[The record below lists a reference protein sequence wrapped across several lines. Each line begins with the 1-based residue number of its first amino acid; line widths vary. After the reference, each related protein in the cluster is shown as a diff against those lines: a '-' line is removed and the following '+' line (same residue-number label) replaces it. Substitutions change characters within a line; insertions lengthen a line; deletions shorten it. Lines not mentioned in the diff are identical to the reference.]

1 MKRCLA
7 LLTLLA
13 LLLAL
18 PVGAAE
24 AEETPWTRTEG
35 DGSYVTIRVP
45 CPEGNDML
53 WSEYR
58 YLGVRYADTKEPVPL
73 TGEFHQGSLFA
84 TVPANQACRP
94 LEAFLG
100 EPTQF
105 NDCHTSWTQDG
116 RLISVYDPPLGVPAL
131 NIRGVILGDGSG
143 NLNPDE
149 VITRAEAFTMICR
162 LLSLE
167 PEGDPGFQDVDTGDW
182 FYDTASAAKAAGIT
196 NQEDY
201 FYPDHLVTRGEFT
214 VMLHRAMKAI
224 GWMEDVGG
232 AADDLSFADA
242 DSIPGWAL
250 GSYLAFDPHNVNI
263 RTTRD
268 SDIMGEFGPEQDFY
282 AEHSKGATREEV
294 INLVY
299 DALRWVPYYPT
310 QAAIDWGFDKEMPVI
325 DGSTSTLPYTHA
337 VYGALYTNGDNHPSY
352 PETHSKSYYSYERLI
367 SGEADLLFIAAKPT
381 QDTIDKAAA
390 AGVELEFIPIAYDAM
405 VFFTNGANPIDG
417 LTTQQIKDIYVKN
430 AYDNWAD
437 LGGPDAALIPY
448 CRNADSGS
456 QALMEEFFLE
466 GGDIHPDI
474 RKETTSLS
482 MQSVLTDVEHVPQA
496 MDDPAYGLGYSIYY
510 YYQSASRILLSGD
523 DSLKLLSIDGIA
535 PDDAAIADGTYPLSG
550 YNYIALR
557 ADEPEDS
564 PARRMVDFMLSDRG
578 QTCVINAGFGAL
590 RPTPEEYLSGL
601 KAGDISSINWPVGRE
616 EQPTVQEVVS
626 LLNSAA
632 ANILDEEPE
641 GAAIPLLWSLSLEL
655 PPNKWSIID
664 TRITLEAGLTESL
677 VKITGSDALPVD
689 TVWVED
695 EGLYQLVRTC
705 MDTPDGPI
713 DRAALA
719 KYQDTV
725 DAELAKLPHLPSGS
739 SFTVQQKLNAFYLLA
754 ENKAID
760 AQIYVVDIL
769 RATDPA
775 EKSYVLLAGGQYV
788 DSRLHIHGDCVTC
801 MVTVD
806 GQAVGTWYVYGDG
819 TGSVDDLKQKL
830 ASFQTKA
837 ELLAALEP

>member
-35 DGSYVTIRVP
+35 DGSYVTIRIP
-45 CPEGNDML
+45 CPDGVGFR
-53 WSEYR
+53 WSEHR
-58 YLGVRYADTKEPVPL
+58 YLHARYADTGEPIALSSQFRDGFV
-73 TGEFHQGSLFA
+73 FV
-84 TVPANQACRP
+84 TVPQNQASRP
-94 LEAFLG
+94 MEVVPG
-100 EPTQF
+100 EPTEF
-105 NDCHTSWTQDG
+105 IDCIVSWTSNG
-116 RLISVYDPPLGVPAL
+116 TTHMAYSAPLGASEL
-131 NIRGVILGDGSG
+131 NLRGVILGDGSG
-143 NLNPDE
+143 NLMPQQ
-149 VITRAEAFTMICR
+149 VITRAEALTIICR
-162 LLSLE
+162 LMGIPL
-167 PEGDPGFQDVDTGDW
+167 EGDLWTDWYYVNGGYSGFKDVDRMTDW
-182 FYDTASAAKAAGIT
+182 FYPTAAAAKVYGIT
-196 NQEDY
+196 NEPEY
-201 FYPDHLVTRGEFT
+201 FRPTDPVSRGEVT
-214 VMLHRAMKAI
+214 VMLCRAMKEI
-224 GWMEDVGG
+224 GWLRDVEGS
-232 AADDLSFADA
+232 AADLPFK
-242 DSIPGWAL
+242 DSDTIPGWAL
-250 GSYLAFDPHNVNI
+250 DAYLAFDPHNVNI

-337 VYGALYTNGDNHPSY
+337 VYGALYTNEDNHPSY

-405 VFFTNGANPIDG
+405 VFFTNGANSIDG

-535 PDDAAIADGTYPLSG
+535 PNDAAIADGTYPLSG

-564 PARRMVDFMLSDRG
+564 PAHRMVEFMLSEQG

-601 KAGDISSINWPVGRE
+601 KAGDISCISWPVGRE
-616 EQPTVQEVVS
+616 VQPSTAEVVS
-626 LLNSAA
+626 LLNDAA
-632 ANILDEEPE
+632 AS
-641 GAAIPLLWSLSLEL
+641 G
-655 PPNKWSIID
+655 
-664 TRITLEAGLTESL
+664 
-677 VKITGSDALPVD
+677 
-689 TVWVED
+689 
-695 EGLYQLVRTC
+695 
-705 MDTPDGPI
+705 MDHAP
-713 DRAALA
+713 
-719 KYQDTV
+719 Q
-725 DAELAKLPHLPSGS
+725 
-739 SFTVQQKLNAFYLLA
+739 
-754 ENKAID
+754 
-760 AQIYVVDIL
+760 
-769 RATDPA
+769 
-775 EKSYVLLAGGQYV
+775 
-788 DSRLHIHGDCVTC
+788 
-801 MVTVD
+801 
-806 GQAVGTWYVYGDG
+806 
-819 TGSVDDLKQKL
+819 
-830 ASFQTKA
+830 A
-837 ELLAALEP
+837 ELLAALER

>member
-1 MKRCLA
+1 MKRL
-7 LLTLLA
+7 LVLTLTLC
-13 LLLAL
+13 LLFST
-18 PVGAAE
+18 PGAAVTIE
-24 AEETPWTRTEG
+24 DDLWSRDEG
-35 DGSYVTIRVP
+35 DGSYVTIRIPYPNGV
-45 CPEGNDML
+45 GML
-53 WSEYR
+53 WSEHR
-58 YLGVRYADTKEPVPL
+58 YLHARYADTGEPIALSSQFRDGFV
-73 TGEFHQGSLFA
+73 FA
-84 TVPANQACRP
+84 TVPKDQAHRP
-94 LEAFLG
+94 MEVVMG
-100 EPTQF
+100 EPLQF
-105 NDCHTSWTQDG
+105 EDCFDIWTQNG
-116 RLISVYDPPLGVPAL
+116 KEYRAYSAPLGAPEL
-131 NIRGVILGDGSG
+131 NLRGVILGDGSG
-143 NLNPDE
+143 NLNPNE
-149 VITRAEAFTMICR
+149 IITRAEAFAIICR

-167 PEGDPGFQDVDTGDW
+167 PSGNPGFADVSADDW
-182 FYDTASAAKAAGIT
+182 YYDTASASKAAGIT
-196 NQEDY
+196 NEPEY
-201 FYPDHLVTRGEFT
+201 FRPTDLVSRGEVT
-214 VMLHRAMKAI
+214 VMLYRAMKTI
-224 GWMEDVGG
+224 GWLRDVEGT
-232 AADDLSFADA
+232 AADLPFKDADTIPSWALDAYLSFE
-242 DSIPGWAL
+242 
-250 GSYLAFDPHNVNI
+250 PHSVNI
-263 RTTRD
+263 NTTRD

-282 AEHSKGATREEV
+282 AEQSKGATREEV
-294 INLVY
+294 INVVY

-310 QAAIDWGFDKEMPVI
+310 QAAIDWGFDKKMPVI

-352 PETHSKSYYSYERLI
+352 PEKHSKSYYSYERLI
-367 SGEADLLFIAAKPT
+367 SGEADVLFISTKPT
-381 QDTIDKAAA
+381 EDTLRKAAQ
-390 AGVELEFIPIAYDAM
+390 AGVTLELHPIAYDAM

-482 MQSVLTDVEHVPQA
+482 MQSVLTDVEGA
-496 MDDPAYGLGYSIYY
+496 MTAAPPSYALGYSIYY

-535 PDDAAIADGTYPLSG
+535 PNDATIADGTYPLSG

-564 PARRMVDFMLSDRG
+564 PARRMVEFMLSEQG

-601 KAGDISSINWPVGRE
+601 KAKDISHVNWPIERE
-616 EQPTVQEVVS
+616 DQPTEQAVIS

-632 ANILDEEPE
+632 AHILDEEPQD
-641 GAAIPLLWSLSLEL
+641 AAVPLLWSLSLEL
-655 PPNKWSIID
+655 PPNEWSIID
-664 TRITLEAGLTESL
+664 TRICLEAGLTQNL

-725 DAELAKLPHLPSGS
+725 DAELAKLPHLSSGS
-739 SFTVQQKLNAFYLLA
+739 SFTVQQKLNAFYLLTENQALGA
-754 ENKAID
+754 EVYIA
-760 AQIYVVDIL
+760 DIL
-769 RATDPA
+769 RTTDPA

-788 DSRLHIHGDCVTC
+788 DSRLRIHGVTEGGC
-801 MVTVD
+801 LIVVE
-806 GQAVGTWYVYGDG
+806 GQTMGFYSREWVEMDTQNL
-819 TGSVDDLKQKL
+819 TTFSTQ
-830 ASFQTKA
+830 A
-837 ELLAALEP
+837 ELLAALKR